1 MENETL
7 NPCFSVS
14 VGKSK
19 KYLNIVVSAINTAA
33 EADREESSL
42 SVVSVDASL
51 PVRAILAELPIH
63 ELGDED
69 LVPVLKYVAKRDAV
83 TDYSTYYGALVNA
96 MIRSKYSEDE
106 VEAIVCNVLAAEL
119 TEEHKNEWLSF
130 QAYRGECKARAKTI
144 IDMMTAECHI
154 MI

>member
-1 MENETL
+1 MKKKTS

-19 KYLNIVVSAINTAA
+19 KYLNVVTSAINMAA
-33 EADREESSL
+33 GADSEGSPL

-63 ELGDED
+63 ELGDEA
-69 LVPVLKYVAKRDAV
+69 LVSVLKYVAERDAI
-83 TDYSTYYGALVNA
+83 TDYSIYYGALVNA

-106 VEAIVCNVLAAEL
+106 VEAILCNIFASDWNDENKAEAV
-119 TEEHKNEWLSF
+119 EF
-130 QAYRGECKARAKTI
+130 QSYRKECKARAKAI
-144 IDMMTAECHI
+144 IDMMTAESE
-154 MI
+154 

>member
-7 NPCFSVS
+7 NHCFSVS

-33 EADREESSL
+33 DADSEESSL

-51 PVRAILAELPIH
+51 PVRAILADLPIR
-63 ELGDED
+63 ELGDEA
-69 LVPVLKYVAKRDAV
+69 LVSVLKYVAKRDAV

-106 VEAIVCNVLAAEL
+106 VEAIVCNVLASEL
-119 TEEHKNEWLSF
+119 TEEHKNEWLAF

-144 IDMMTAECHI
+144 IDMMTAECE
-154 MI
+154 

>member
-19 KYLNIVVSAINTAA
+19 KYLNIVVSAINTD
-33 EADREESSL
+33 ADADSEENSL

-63 ELGDED
+63 ELGDEA
-69 LVPVLKYVAKRDAV
+69 LVSVLKYVAKRDAV
-83 TDYSTYYGALVNA
+83 TDHSTYYGSLVNA
-96 MIRSKYSEDE
+96 MVRAKYSEDE
-106 VEAIVCNVLAAEL
+106 VEAIVCNVLA
-119 TEEHKNEWLSF
+119 TEVTDEHKNEWLAF
-130 QAYRGECKARAKTI
+130 QAYREECKARAKTI
-144 IDMMTAECHI
+144 IDMMTAECE
-154 MI
+154 

>member
-1 MENETL
+1 MEKKKSS
-7 NPCFSVS
+7 PCFSVS

-19 KYLNIVVSAINTAA
+19 KYLNIVVSTINTAA
-33 EADREESSL
+33 DADSEESSL

-51 PVRAILAELPIH
+51 PVREILAELHIH
-63 ELGDED
+63 ELGDEA
-69 LVPVLKYVAKRDAV
+69 LVSVLKYVAKRDAV

-106 VEAIVCNVLAAEL
+106 VEAIVCNVLAAKI
-119 TEEHKNEWLSF
+119 TEEHKNEWLAF

-144 IDMMTAECHI
+144 IDMMTA
-154 MI
+154 

>member
-1 MENETL
+1 MEKETL

-33 EADREESSL
+33 DADSEESSL

-63 ELGDED
+63 ELRDEA
-69 LVPVLKYVAKRDAV
+69 LVSVLKYVAKRDAV

-96 MIRSKYSEDE
+96 MVRAKYSEDE
-106 VEAIVCNVLAAEL
+106 VEAIVCNVLAAEV
-119 TEEHKNEWLSF
+119 TEEHKNEWLAF
-130 QAYRGECKARAKTI
+130 QDYREACKARAKTI
-144 IDMMTAECHI
+144 IDMMTAECLT
-154 MI
+154 